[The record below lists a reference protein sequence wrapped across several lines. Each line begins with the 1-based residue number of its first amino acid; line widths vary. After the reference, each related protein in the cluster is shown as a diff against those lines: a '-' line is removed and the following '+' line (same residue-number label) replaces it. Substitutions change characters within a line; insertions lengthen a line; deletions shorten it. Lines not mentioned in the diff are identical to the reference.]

1 MRLRTLEKG
10 LKGHGCYERGNGKT
24 AVEYCLRIRKGR
36 GINYKKNV
44 WKSYRETEFY
54 KLTSKYIYNIEIYI
68 HTYVCLYFSV
78 CYI

>member
-1 MRLRTLEKG
+1 MRRGGTREGIKRTR
-10 LKGHGCYERGNGKT
+10 CYERGNGKT
-24 AVEYCLRIRKGR
+24 AVACSLGIRKGR

-54 KLTSKYIYNIEIYI
+54 KLISKYIYNIEIYI
-68 HTYVCLYFSV
+68 HTYVCIYFYV